1 MRPPKVFL
9 HRVRSQTH
17 SRLAALLS
25 ALFVLLARPLI
36 SAEDITSLADP
47 KTILNA
53 MPLDGPA
60 LAFKIPPR
68 PAGHIL
74 DNAHFLTQE
83 MLLRLEGVLSQ
94 EARDNGVDIYL
105 LTVPSVEKNTLE
117 PFTEQVMKTWMNGLF
132 GATIVF
138 DDGTGRVSIGQ
149 SDVVTNR
156 FYEYELS
163 VLLRESMNSAK
174 RPRLSRDGLEH
185 TTMSVKAALH
195 ELKLRANHQDR
206 NSLLMRAGLA
216 LIGLVGLLVGA
227 LEYFRRRPTAETTSE
242 KTVSNIASP
251 EV

>member
-1 MRPPKVFL
+1 MR
-9 HRVRSQTH
+9 RSRDFIQHIH
-17 SRLAALLS
+17 SRTHRRLPALLAAL
-25 ALFVLLARPLI
+25 FILLAGALI
-36 SAEDITSLADP
+36 AEDITSLADP

-68 PAGHIL
+68 PPGHIL

-83 MLLRLEGVLSQ
+83 MLLRLESVLAQ

-117 PFTEQVMKTWMNGLF
+117 PFTDQVMKAWMNGLF

-138 DDGTGRVSIGQ
+138 DDGTGRVAFGQ
-149 SDVVTNR
+149 SDVVTRR

-163 VLLRESMNSAK
+163 VLLRDSMSSGK

-206 NSLLMRAGLA
+206 NSLLKRAGLA
-216 LIGLVGLLVGA
+216 LIALVGLLVGA
-227 LEYFRRRPTAETTSE
+227 LEYFRRRPTSGTT
-242 KTVSNIASP
+242 TQDTASNIASP